1 MRNFGYAEF
10 RVCEILG
17 MRNGCAEF
25 WVCEISGMR
34 DFRYAKWMC
43 EILGCAGYM
52 VCRYV
57 SFINL
62 FRTSQKIYNFKRQGS
77 PVSRFTA
84 YLFFGVR
91 KTAHYIQQ
99 PDNIK

>member
-1 MRNFGYAEF
+1 MDVRNFGYAKF

-17 MRNGCAEF
+17 MH
-25 WVCEISGMR
+25 SLM
-34 DFRYAKWMC
+34 
-43 EILGCAGYM
+43 
-52 VCRYV
+52 
-57 SFINL
+57 NL
-62 FRTSQKIYNFKRQGS
+62 FRTSPKIYNFKRQGS
-77 PVSRFTA
+77 PVSRFIA

>member
-1 MRNFGYAEF
+1 MDVRN
-10 RVCEILG
+10 LG
-17 MRNGCAEF
+17 MRKMEL
-25 WVCEISGMR
+25 R
-34 DFRYAKWMC
+34 DFV
-43 EILGCAGYM
+43 YM
-52 VCRYV
+52 YV

-77 PVSRFTA
+77 PVSRFIA